1 MFKSNDARCTARRC
15 SFLCPDANDVLG
27 YIEQITTYRRMKMKN
42 KDIRVCA
49 MEHGVKL
56 WELANRLG
64 ISPETMSRRLRRELT
79 AEEKEAMVQAIMAV
93 ERGR

>member
-1 MFKSNDARCTARRC
+1 
-15 SFLCPDANDVLG
+15 
-27 YIEQITTYRRMKMKN
+27 MKN

>member
-1 MFKSNDARCTARRC
+1 
-15 SFLCPDANDVLG
+15 
-27 YIEQITTYRRMKMKN
+27 MKN

-79 AEEKEAMVQAIMAV
+79 AEEKEAMVKAIMSV
-93 ERGR
+93 EHGR

>member
-1 MFKSNDARCTARRC
+1 
-15 SFLCPDANDVLG
+15 
-27 YIEQITTYRRMKMKN
+27 MKN

-56 WELANRLG
+56 WEIAKQLG

-79 AEEKEAMVQAIMAV
+79 AEEKEAMMQAIMAV
-93 ERGR
+93 KHGR

>member
-1 MFKSNDARCTARRC
+1 
-15 SFLCPDANDVLG
+15 
-27 YIEQITTYRRMKMKN
+27 MKN
-42 KDIRVCA
+42 KYIRVCA

-79 AEEKEAMVQAIMAV
+79 AEEKEAVMQAIMIAKD
-93 ERGR
+93 GR

>member
-1 MFKSNDARCTARRC
+1 
-15 SFLCPDANDVLG
+15 
-27 YIEQITTYRRMKMKN
+27 MKN

-56 WELANRLG
+56 WEIAKQLG

-79 AEEKEAMVQAIMAV
+79 AEEKEAMMQAIMAV
-93 ERGR
+93 EHGR

>member
-1 MFKSNDARCTARRC
+1 
-15 SFLCPDANDVLG
+15 
-27 YIEQITTYRRMKMKN
+27 MKN

-56 WELANRLG
+56 WEVANQLG

-79 AEEKEAMVQAIMAV
+79 AEEKEAMVKAIMSV
-93 ERGR
+93 EHGR

>member
-1 MFKSNDARCTARRC
+1 
-15 SFLCPDANDVLG
+15 
-27 YIEQITTYRRMKMKN
+27 MKN

-64 ISPETMSRRLRRELT
+64 ISPETMSRRLRREIT

>member
-1 MFKSNDARCTARRC
+1 
-15 SFLCPDANDVLG
+15 
-27 YIEQITTYRRMKMKN
+27 MKN

-56 WELANRLG
+56 WEIANQLG

>member
-1 MFKSNDARCTARRC
+1 
-15 SFLCPDANDVLG
+15 
-27 YIEQITTYRRMKMKN
+27 MKN

-56 WELANRLG
+56 WEIANQLG

-79 AEEKEAMVQAIMAV
+79 AEEKEAMMQAIMAV
-93 ERGR
+93 EHGR

>member
-1 MFKSNDARCTARRC
+1 MTCGAQRVVAL
-15 SFLCPDANDVLG
+15 FLCPDANDVLG

-56 WELANRLG
+56 WEVANQLG

-93 ERGR
+93 GRGR

>member
-1 MFKSNDARCTARRC
+1 
-15 SFLCPDANDVLG
+15 
-27 YIEQITTYRRMKMKN
+27 MKN

-56 WELANRLG
+56 WKIAKQLG

-79 AEEKEAMVQAIMAV
+79 GKEKEAMVQAIMAV